1 MHNPSEIA
9 RNLKR
14 MANVERL
21 KAVLARREL
30 RNSEADRFE
39 AMADAYEIAAH
50 STLVD
55 AGIITPKNQLQH
67 DTGNTVH
74 LCLLD

>member
-1 MHNPSEIA
+1 
-9 RNLKR
+9 

-21 KAVLARREL
+21 KAVLARRDGRTL
-30 RNSEADRFE
+30 DADMLDASGE
-39 AMADAYEIAAH
+39 AYEIAAN
-50 STLVD
+50 SALVD
-55 AGIITPKNQLQH
+55 AGIITHTKQAQH